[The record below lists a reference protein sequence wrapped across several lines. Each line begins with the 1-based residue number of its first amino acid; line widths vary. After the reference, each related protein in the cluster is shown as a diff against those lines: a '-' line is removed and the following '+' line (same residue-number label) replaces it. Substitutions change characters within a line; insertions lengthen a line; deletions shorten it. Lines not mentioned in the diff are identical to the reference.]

1 MFGIPMMIVFQIA
14 GVVLAVILSILIC
27 RQKPSAL
34 RTILQWNSVAVA
46 GGLLAYLFEMLS
58 TNKEEALLAVIL
70 ENLALGAIV
79 CLTVEFVCVYCEA
92 KLPKWLKWILYID
105 IAVCEAVICSSKFH
119 QLHYTRYDIS
129 PSFSAADG
137 TFAVFQSEKGL
148 AYYWY
153 AFSIVVGILLCVG
166 TTIAAFKKTS
176 STKKKRSYLFV
187 LLACAPALAF
197 FPVKLL
203 SLFGGYDIGSVLM
216 MLMTICFFV
225 LTARFR
231 IFDLA
236 SVAKENILQSIS
248 ESVVVL
254 DSEGEVIYCN
264 KVALD
269 TFAELLGEGRDKFVS
284 QLMQAQTKEFTY
296 GDKDYEWKSN
306 GIYNGQ
312 RFEGLALCI
321 SDVSYLK
328 SDNRALAS
336 KIDEQTQKIREQ
348 SRKLADAQQQII
360 FSMAELIDS
369 RGQGGEHF
377 KRTAAIVTLLA
388 RTLQVRGYF
397 SSTLTD
403 SFIDRLSKAT
413 PLYDIGKIVV
423 PDSILN
429 KPGRFT
435 KEEFEVMKTHAT
447 EGGRIVR
454 STLHRL
460 EDKKFTDMAYDIA
473 TYHHEKYNGS
483 GYPSGIS
490 GDTIPLS
497 ARIIAIADVFDE
509 LISERSYKTA
519 LPLSKAFKMI
529 EAGKGTHFDPVI
541 TEVFVS
547 LRSRIEELINE

>member
-1 MFGIPMMIVFQIA
+1 MFGIPMMILFQIV
-14 GVVLAVILSILIC
+14 GVVLAIILAILVW
-27 RQKPSAL
+27 RQKPSSL
-34 RTILQWNSVAVA
+34 RSILQWNTISVAV
-46 GGLLAYLFEMLS
+46 GLLAYLFEMVS
-58 TNKEEALLAVIL
+58 TTSEEALLAVIF
-70 ENLALGAIV
+70 ENFALGAIV
-79 CLTVEFVCVYCEA
+79 CLTVAFVCEYCESR
-92 KLPKWLKWILYID
+92 LPKWVRWVLFSD
-105 IAVCEAVICSSKFH
+105 IAACEAIVASSKFH
-119 QLHYTRYDIS
+119 SLQYTSYWLEDSGRGFMI
-129 PSFSAADG
+129 FNSA
-137 TFAVFQSEKGL
+137 KGI

-153 AFSIVVGILLCVG
+153 AVSIVVAILLCVG
-166 TTIAAFKKTS
+166 TTIAAFRRTN
-176 STKKKRSYLFV
+176 STKRKRSYLFV

-197 FPVKLL
+197 FPIKLAN
-203 SLFGGYDIGSVLM
+203 LFGGFDIGSLLM
-216 MLMTICFFV
+216 MLMTICFFI
-225 LTARFR
+225 LTARYR

-236 SVAKENILQSIS
+236 TVAKENVLQAIS
-248 ESVVVL
+248 EAVVVL

-269 TFAELLGEGRDKFVS
+269 TFSELRGDSKDKFVGE
-284 QLMQAQTKEFTY
+284 LMRAESKEFTY
-296 GDKDYEWKSN
+296 DGKDFEWKSS

-321 SDVSYLK
+321 SDISFLK
-328 SDNRALAS
+328 SDNRMLAS

-360 FSMAELIDS
+360 ISMAELIDS

-377 KRTAAIVTLLA
+377 KRTSAIVTLLA

-397 SSTLTD
+397 SGVLTD
-403 SFIDRLSKAT
+403 SFIDRLTKAT
-413 PLYDIGKIVV
+413 PLYDVGKIVV
-423 PDSILN
+423 PDTILN

-435 KEEFEVMKTHAT
+435 KEEFEIMKTHST

-460 EDKKFTDMAYDIA
+460 EDKKFVDIAYDIA

-490 GDTIPLS
+490 GETIPIS

-509 LISERSYKTA
+509 LISERPYKTA
-519 LPLSKAFKMI
+519 VPLSKAFKMI
-529 EAGKGTHFDPVI
+529 EAGKGTHFDPVV
-541 TEVFVS
+541 TDVFIS

>member
-1 MFGIPMMIVFQIA
+1 MFGVSMMIIFQIV
-14 GVVLAVILSILIC
+14 GVVLAVILSILIS

-58 TNKEEALLAVIL
+58 TVREEALLAVFF

-79 CLTVEFVCVYCEA
+79 CLTVEFVSVYCEA
-92 KLPKWLKWILYID
+92 KFPKWIKWALYVD
-105 IAVCEAVICSSKFH
+105 IALCEAVICTSQFGHNLQYKS
-119 QLHYTRYDIS
+119 YDIARS
-129 PSFSAADG
+129 EGGFS
-137 TFAVFQSEKGL
+137 VFKSDPGP

-153 AFSIVVGILLCVG
+153 AASIIIGILLCLG
-166 TTIAAFKKTS
+166 TTFSAFKRTS
-176 STKKKRSYLFV
+176 SSTKKRSYLFV

-197 FPVKLL
+197 FPVKFID
-203 SLFGGYDIGSVLM
+203 LFNGYDIGSILM
-216 MLMTICFFV
+216 MLMTICFFI

-236 SVAKENILQSIS
+236 SVAKENVLQSIS

-254 DSEGEVIYCN
+254 DSEGAVIYSN

-269 TFAELLGEGRDKFVS
+269 TFAELNGEHKDKFVS
-284 QLMQAQTKEFTY
+284 QLMQSQTKEFNY
-296 GDKDYEWKSN
+296 GDHDYEWKSN
-306 GIYNGQ
+306 GIYNGK

-321 SDVSYLK
+321 TDVSYLK

-336 KIDEQTQKIREQ
+336 KIDEQTEKIREQ

-397 SSTLTD
+397 SNTLTD

-519 LPLSKAFKMI
+519 VPISKAFKMI
-529 EAGKGTHFDPVI
+529 EAGKGTHFDPII
-541 TEVFVS
+541 TDVFVS
-547 LRSRIEELINE
+547 LRSRIEELIND